1 MHKQFVNKD
10 IDMSEENSKRLSN
23 KFGYTY
29 WDYEYDDLFTTDYPE
44 CALMWSHMSNEPGG
58 TVRSCCIATNR
69 VMDDLS
75 NDFNLG
81 TANPVEILR
90 SNHMQRMR
98 NEIRSGQQ
106 ITNCQTCWI
115 DEANGKES
123 KRQKYNQYYK
133 NWYGNDGIAWS
144 EEGTE
149 FVKLLDMQLIFDN
162 TCNLKCRSCN
172 ANYSSKWVEEANDR
186 KIPYWKTES
195 AVDMMDTENSKF
207 WTEFDIWTKDL
218 QRLEIMGGEPFY
230 VKEFRNFVD
239 KLVESGKSRDIDLS
253 LSTNGTI
260 ADELFL
266 DKIVQNFKRV
276 SFSVSID
283 GVEDKFEYLR
293 HPGKW
298 DSVKENLD
306 KFYELHNSE
315 YPVQIQIT
323 HTVTAL
329 NVMYLPEF
337 YDYFNKHYPT
347 FKIWN
352 NIAHYPKW
360 ITASVL
366 TNFAKKHITELL
378 TNHNF
383 NAYQTEIEAVV
394 NYMNTPLYT
403 DGSSVDESLRHKFD
417 KEKLTFF
424 DERSTD
430 KKWEI
435 FKNQIVSGDLYRAE
449 NFTEVFPELYALVK
463 DSFDYD
469 SELAEVTENG
479 WTTHSTRDLVQ

>member
-1 MHKQFVNKD
+1 MTDESRGGKA
-10 IDMSEENSKRLSN
+10 KRLEN

-29 WDYEYDDLFTTDYPE
+29 WDYEYNDLFTTDYPE

-69 VMDDLS
+69 VMDDLN

-81 TANPVEILR
+81 TTNPVDILR
-90 SNHMQRMR
+90 SSNMQQLRNHL
-98 NEIRSGQQ
+98 RSGQRPK
-106 ITNCQTCWI
+106 NCETCWI

-133 NWYGNDGIAWS
+133 NWYGDDGIAWS

-172 ANYSSKWVEEANDR
+172 ANYSSKWVAEANDR
-186 KIPYWKTES
+186 KVPYWKTES
-195 AVDMMDTENSKF
+195 EIDMMDMENSKF

-260 ADELFL
+260 ADEMFL

-283 GVEDKFEYLR
+283 GIGERFEYLR

-298 DSVKENLD
+298 DEVKANLD
-306 KFYELHNSE
+306 YFYKLHNSD

-323 HTVTAL
+323 HTVTSL
-329 NVMYLPEF
+329 NVMYMPEF
-337 YDYFNKHYPT
+337 YDYFEKTYPR

-366 TNFAKKHITELL
+366 PAFAKKQITTIL
-378 TNHNF
+378 TEHDF
-383 NAYQTEIEAVV
+383 GAYNNEIQAVI
-394 NYMNTPLYT
+394 NYMNTPLYEN
-403 DGSSVDESLRHKFD
+403 GSSVDESLQPKFS
-417 KEKLTFF
+417 KEKLDFF
-424 DERSTD
+424 DQRSID

-435 FKNQIVSGDLYRAE
+435 HKNQIVSGDIYREE
-449 NFTEVFPELYALVK
+449 NFVNTFPELYDLVK

-469 SELAEVTENG
+469 KEFNEVKENG
-479 WTTHSTRDLVQ
+479 WTVHSSRDLVQ

>member
-1 MHKQFVNKD
+1 MTD
-10 IDMSEENSKRLSN
+10 EEDGGLEGAKRLET

-29 WDYEYDDLFTTDYPE
+29 WDYEYEDLFTTDYPE

-69 VMDDLS
+69 VMDDL
-75 NDFNLG
+75 NRDFNLG
-81 TANPVEILR
+81 TTNPVEILR
-90 SNHMQRMR
+90 SSNMQQMR
-98 NEIRSGQQ
+98 NHLRSNQL
-106 ITNCQTCWI
+106 IKNCETCWI

-123 KRQKYNQYYK
+123 KRQKYNEYYK
-133 NWYGNDGIAWS
+133 NWYGDTGIAWS

-149 FVKLLDMQLIFDN
+149 YVKLLDMQLIFDN

-186 KIPYWKTES
+186 KVPYWKTES
-195 AVDMMDTENSKF
+195 DIDMMDMENSKF

-230 VKEFRNFVD
+230 VKEFKNFVD

-260 ADELFL
+260 VDEMFL
-266 DKIVQNFKRV
+266 DKIVKNFKRV

-283 GVEDKFEYLR
+283 GIGKRFEYLR
-293 HPGKW
+293 HPGNW

-306 KFYELHNSE
+306 YFYKLHNSE
-315 YPVQIQIT
+315 YPVTIQIT
-323 HTVTAL
+323 HTVTSL
-329 NVMYLPEF
+329 NVMYMPEF
-337 YDYFNKHYPT
+337 YDYFEKTYPT

-366 TNFAKKHITELL
+366 PAFAKKQITNLL
-378 TNHNF
+378 EDHDFKSYTNEI
-383 NAYQTEIEAVV
+383 NAVIK
-394 NYMNTPLYT
+394 YMNTPLY
-403 DGSSVDESLRHKFD
+403 DNGSSVDDSLKDKFTQD
-417 KEKLTFF
+417 KLDFF
-424 DERSTD
+424 DQRSIE

-435 FKNQIVSGDLYRAE
+435 HKNQIVSGDLYRDE
-449 NFTEVFPELYALVK
+449 NYIDTFPELYALVK
-463 DSFDYD
+463 DSFDY
-469 SELAEVTENG
+469 EAEINEVKENG
-479 WTTHSTRDLVQ
+479 WRVHSTRDLVQ